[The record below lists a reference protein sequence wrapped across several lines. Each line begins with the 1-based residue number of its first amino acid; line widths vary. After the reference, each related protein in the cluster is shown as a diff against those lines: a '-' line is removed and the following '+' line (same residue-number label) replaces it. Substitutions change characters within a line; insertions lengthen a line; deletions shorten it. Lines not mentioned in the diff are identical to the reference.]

1 MSGIRVAVG
10 VVVGVLVAGC
20 TTTVAG
26 SPSVGGAGASDRAL
40 VEAYYADLN
49 AAAEEGSGA
58 QRDFLAETQHPDYS
72 DELCDLGDLT
82 LRIEPAMTTFR
93 PDADWAPDPR
103 DDPPEGKIYVLGV
116 SITIR
121 QQGATLAEQ
130 IGSQRVVVLDGA
142 AYGFA
147 PCPTGR

>member
-1 MSGIRVAVG
+1 MGRTRLAA
-10 VVVGVLVAGC
+10 VLVAAALAAGC

-26 SPSVGGAGASDRAL
+26 SPVAGGGSSSDRAL
-40 VEAYYADLN
+40 VEAYYTGLN
-49 AAAEEGSGA
+49 AAAEEGPSA
-58 QRDFLAETQHPDYS
+58 QRDFLAETQHPDYA

-93 PDADWAPDPR
+93 PNDGWAPDPR
-103 DDPPEGKIYVLGV
+103 GDPPEGKIYVIGV

-121 QQGATLAEQ
+121 QEGATLAEQ
-130 IGSQRVVVLDGA
+130 IGSQRVVVLDGE